1 MTKEKTTIKTDF
13 FDNFYWKKLP
23 IENDYI
29 TIIFCLD
36 KYKDND
42 KYDFM
47 KNIENDKIKKALTYI
62 LNIMPYKC
70 IVNVDS
76 YNNFIE
82 YKNEINKDDTGKKLN
97 ELKTKLKNNTNLE
110 FLEKKMEKINNKK
123 TYLFTYTSEQF
134 IENNLKNIFDISINK
149 HFNETHK
156 VCVGEL
162 ENIPKTI
169 LSVADY
175 IFFENKDIL
184 NKYFEMLNHN
194 IRIQTSNAELFLLDK
209 CNYEH
214 YQLFNF
220 NKHLVTK

>member
-1 MTKEKTTIKTDF
+1 MTKEKTTIKTDN
-13 FDNFYWKKLP
+13 FDNFNWKKLP
-23 IENDYI
+23 IEHDYI
-29 TIIFCLD
+29 TIVFCLE
-36 KYKDND
+36 KYKEHD

-82 YKNEINKDDTGKKLN
+82 YKNETNKDDIYI
-97 ELKTKLKNNTNLE
+97 KLKKIKNRLKIENSNFQNLE
-110 FLEKKMEKINNKK
+110 NKINKINNKK
-123 TYLFTYTSEQF
+123 TYLFTYTSEQYT
-134 IENNLKNIFDISINK
+134 ENSLKNIFDININT

-156 VCVGEL
+156 ICIGEL
-162 ENIPKTI
+162 KNIPKSI
-169 LSVADY
+169 LSIADY

-184 NKYFEMLNHN
+184 NNYFEMLNHN
-194 IRIQTSNAELFLLDK
+194 IRIQTSNSELFLLDK
-209 CNYEH
+209 CNHEH

-220 NKHLVTK
+220 DKHKN